1 MILDLILWFMCELI
15 EIFATVKIY
24 KKITNKVKSKF
35 YFICL
40 CFFTVILFPLTSLI
54 SVFVH
59 YTILVLQP
67 FLFYYYFYKKE
78 KLSVYLALFLSF
90 FLYMATQASSTF
102 FSVIISSVTGDKFVE
117 TNWTIFYIII
127 NSISLFFMLKSIDY
141 FDFRLRDFKEQVF
154 KNTINRINLFYF
166 IDILL
171 LNISHWLSEV
181 KHFNSLSSMLASM
194 ISPKY

>member
-59 YTILVLQP
+59 YTIL
-67 FLFYYYFYKKE
+67 
-78 KLSVYLALFLSF
+78 LSC
-90 FLYMATQASSTF
+90 
-102 FSVIISSVTGDKFVE
+102 
-117 TNWTIFYIII
+117 
-127 NSISLFFMLKSIDY
+127 
-141 FDFRLRDFKEQVF
+141 
-154 KNTINRINLFYF
+154 
-166 IDILL
+166 
-171 LNISHWLSEV
+171 
-181 KHFNSLSSMLASM
+181 
-194 ISPKY
+194 